1 MKLWQS
7 RKAMQTETPT
17 ESSPAP
23 QHKQS
28 RFSHLG
34 IRWRLVGSFAMFVAL
49 LLMLLWLLQI
59 VFLESFYKSIKTSSI
74 KNTAEEVAASIN
86 DENFY
91 TEVNRLTRQDLICV
105 HIVRE
110 DGTPVLTSGNQP
122 SCILHMLLT
131 DQAALLFRQAQ
142 ENGGTVLENYQLLE
156 LSPAMQSK
164 ATAQAAS
171 TEQLLYGILTTR
183 GEDEGAEPVM
193 VMVDA
198 TITPINT
205 TVETLRAQ
213 LVIITVIMTA
223 FSILLV
229 LLLSSMISRPITR
242 ITKSAK
248 QLATG
253 DYGTQFTGGTYR
265 EVTELADTLNYA
277 SRELSKVE
285 HLRQEFIANVSHD
298 LRTPL
303 TMITGYAEV
312 MRDLP
317 GENTPENV
325 QIIIDEAR
333 RLTDLVN
340 DLLNLSRLQSGAQ
353 TPEPEPLNLTKMIR
367 GIMGRYAKLVLHDG
381 YAITLEADGD
391 AMVMADRLRMT
402 QVLYNLINNAINYA
416 GADRAV
422 LVRQTIENGTVKVE
436 VIDHGEGI
444 PAESLP
450 YVWDRYYKVDKN
462 HRRSTVGAG
471 LGLSIVKGVLEA
483 HGAEY
488 GVASTVGRG
497 SDFWFRLPLLEQQDA
512 LSAQSEENSFDFS

>member
-1 MKLWQS
+1 M
-7 RKAMQTETPT
+7 
-17 ESSPAP
+17 
-23 QHKQS
+23 
-28 RFSHLG
+28 
-34 IRWRLVGSFAMFVAL
+34 
-49 LLMLLWLLQI
+49 
-59 VFLESFYKSIKTSSI
+59 
-74 KNTAEEVAASIN
+74 
-86 DENFY
+86 
-91 TEVNRLTRQDLICV
+91 
-105 HIVRE
+105 
-110 DGTPVLTSGNQP
+110 
-122 SCILHMLLT
+122 
-131 DQAALLFRQAQ
+131 
-142 ENGGTVLENYQLLE
+142 
-156 LSPAMQSK
+156 
-164 ATAQAAS
+164 
-171 TEQLLYGILTTR
+171 
-183 GEDEGAEPVM
+183 
-193 VMVDA
+193 
-198 TITPINT
+198 
-205 TVETLRAQ
+205 
-213 LVIITVIMTA
+213 
-223 FSILLV
+223 
-229 LLLSSMISRPITR
+229 
-242 ITKSAK
+242 
-248 QLATG
+248 
-253 DYGTQFTGGTYR
+253 
-265 EVTELADTLNYA
+265 
-277 SRELSKVE
+277 
-285 HLRQEFIANVSHD
+285 
-298 LRTPL
+298 
-303 TMITGYAEV
+303 
-312 MRDLP
+312 
-317 GENTPENV
+317 
-325 QIIIDEAR
+325 
-333 RLTDLVN
+333 VN